1 MRVASG
7 VMAAFALVVWAA
19 RASAHV
25 DVLPT
30 EAVAGAAERFTI
42 RVPSERDVDTVSV
55 RVEFPQQITVY
66 SVKPSPGWTVQT
78 LLRPDGRTRAVLF
91 SGGRISPGQFMEFD
105 VLGTPFEEGTAVWRS
120 FQRYRDGVVKRWT
133 GPPEE
138 PGAAAPE
145 ASPDEPGPAA
155 ATEVSAEGDAAS
167 PAASSGSGD
176 GEGDS
181 SAAVWLGVIAIAI
194 AAAAALGVGLLW
206 SSRPMTLP
214 EDRD

>member
-1 MRVASG
+1 MRVACG
-7 VMAAFALVVWAA
+7 VLAAVALCVTAA
-19 RASAHV
+19 QASAHV

-78 LLRPDGRTRAVLF
+78 LLRPDGRTRGVVF
-91 SGGRISPGQFMEFD
+91 SGGRIGPGQFMEFD

-145 ASPDEPGPAA
+145 TGPDEPGPAA
-155 ATEVSAEGDAAS
+155 ATEVSAEGEAAS
-167 PAASSGSGD
+167 PAASSGDGD
-176 GEGDS
+176 GDS

-194 AAAAALGVGLLW
+194 AGAAALGVGLLW
-206 SSRPMTLP
+206 SSRPMRLP